1 MALYKCIYY
10 YYYYSHGNSDKQ
22 YLTSNP
28 AGTNPSYEITLR
40 MTNNNRNIHPWAR
53 PHFGYFETPEIR
65 LACHTTV
72 KEQVILTEMTKRPV
86 ISIQPLLLL
95 LLLYTALA

>member
-1 MALYKCIYY
+1 
-10 YYYYSHGNSDKQ
+10 
-22 YLTSNP
+22 LTSNP
-28 AGTNPSYEITLR
+28 AGTNPYEITLR

>member
-28 AGTNPSYEITLR
+28 AGTNPYEITLR